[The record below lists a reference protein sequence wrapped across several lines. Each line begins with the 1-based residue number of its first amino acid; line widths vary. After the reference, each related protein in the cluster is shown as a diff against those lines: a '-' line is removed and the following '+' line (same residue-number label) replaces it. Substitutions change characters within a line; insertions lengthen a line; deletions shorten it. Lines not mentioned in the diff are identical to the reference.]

1 MFIGLRTTMLNIF
14 KSFLCILFIC
24 NMVYGESDIDNAVQ
38 YSLKFNRENIHA
50 GEVITLIAD
59 LKIMKEFYVYSSH
72 PKKSL
77 SPSNIEW
84 QDSSYFSVI
93 GILQDPKPKTKYD
106 PMFKMDIGYHTDQVQ
121 FRQDLNIAG
130 NIEPGMYSLNGT
142 FVFQVCDPRM
152 CIPHW
157 DDFSIPLKV
166 DSGPARPEHI
176 LPILTNFNNAKTQS
190 DKSLSANDQL
200 DTVIE
205 KGLLSFMLFA
215 MGMGFLALLTPCV
228 FPMIPITVSFF
239 TKAGEKKNTSPLFSA
254 TVYTLG
260 IIIIF
265 TGLGLILAL
274 TLGAAGANQIASN
287 PWINLFIA
295 ALFIYFA
302 FSLFGHYE
310 IQLPSALRQLS
321 VKQEERGGVI
331 GILFMALTFTLTSFT
346 CTVQFVGLLLV
357 AASQGELFWPVIGML
372 TFSTAF
378 ASPFFFLALFPQ
390 YLAKLPKSGGWLN
403 SVKVTMGFLELG
415 AAMKF
420 LSNSDLVWQWGIF
433 TKQVVLVVW
442 VIISI
447 MMGLYF
453 IGKIKFPH
461 DSDIDFIGVPRLV
474 LSIVFISF
482 GLYLSGGIFGRPI
495 HGLIDSYL
503 PPVIEGTQNNHNG
516 KRSNQEHST
525 WINNLWEGLEEAN
538 RVNKPILIDFT
549 GYTCTNCRWME
560 INVFTNSEVQSLFN
574 EFVLVQLFTDGG
586 PNFRENQKMEIDR
599 FGTAALPFYVV
610 LSPKNEELE
619 RFHGMDRNVDK
630 FIDFLNNSLSSHKQK
645 GI

>member
-1 MFIGLRTTMLNIF
+1 MY
-14 KSFLCILFIC
+14 KVFLFILFTG
-24 NMVYGESDIDNAVQ
+24 NMVFSQADIDNAVK
-38 YSLKFNRENIHA
+38 YELKLTRDSVHP
-50 GEVITLIAD
+50 GEVTTLTAN
-59 LKIMKEFYVYSSH
+59 LKIMKDFYVYSSH
-72 PKKSL
+72 PEKSL

-84 QDSSYFSVI
+84 QDSSIFSVV
-93 GILQDPKPKTKYD
+93 GIIHEPKPKTKYD
-106 PMFKMDIGYHTDQVQ
+106 PMFEMDIGYHTGQIE
-121 FRQDLNIAG
+121 FSQDLKIA
-130 NIEPGMYSLNGT
+130 ESLKPGSYTLNGT
-142 FVFQVCDPRM
+142 FIYQACDPRK

-157 DDFSIPLKV
+157 DDFSIQLKV
-166 DSGPARPEHI
+166 ESGQVRPDFI
-176 LPILTNFNNAKTQS
+176 LPIQTDYTVAGTKSS
-190 DKSLSANDQL
+190 DEFSNTEDHL
-200 DTVIE
+200 DAIIE
-205 KGLLSFMLFA
+205 QGLLSFMLFA

-239 TKAGEKKNTSPLFSA
+239 TKAGEKENSSPLFSA
-254 TVYTLG
+254 IVYTLG

-295 ALFIYFA
+295 ILFIYFA

-310 IQLPSALRQLS
+310 IQLPSALRQFS
-321 VKQEERGGVI
+321 VQQEEREGVM
-331 GILFMALTFTLTSFT
+331 GILFMALTFTITSFT

-357 AASQGELFWPVIGML
+357 AASQGEFIWPIIGMI

-378 ASPFFFLALFPQ
+378 ASPFFLLALFPQ

-403 SVKVTMGFLELG
+403 SVKVIMGFLELG

-420 LSNSDLVWQWGIF
+420 ISNSDLVWQWGIF
-433 TKQVVLVVW
+433 TKQVVLAVW

-447 MMGLYF
+447 MMGLYLM
-453 IGKIKFPH
+453 GKIRLPH
-461 DSDIDFIGVPRLV
+461 DSDIDIISVPRLV
-474 LSIVFISF
+474 LSIIFISF
-482 GLYLSGGIFGRPI
+482 GLYLSGGLFGKPI

-503 PPVIEGTQNNHNG
+503 PPVIGSVQNNDD
-516 KRSNQEHST
+516 SNQEHFS
-525 WINNLWEGLEEAN
+525 WINDLDEGISKAN
-538 RVNKPILIDFT
+538 KVNKPIFIDFT

-560 INVFTNSEVQSLFN
+560 TNIFVDANVQSLFN

-586 PNFRENQKMEIDR
+586 TNYRENQKMEIDR

-610 LSPKNEELE
+610 LSPEDKELA
-619 RFHGMDRNVDK
+619 RFHGMDPDVNK
-630 FIDFLNNSLSSHKQK
+630 FIKFLENSLNRYKEK